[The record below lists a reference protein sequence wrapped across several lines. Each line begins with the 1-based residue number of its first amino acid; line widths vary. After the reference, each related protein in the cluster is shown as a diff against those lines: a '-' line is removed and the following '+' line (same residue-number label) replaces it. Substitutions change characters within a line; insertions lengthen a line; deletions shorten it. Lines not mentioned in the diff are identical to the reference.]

1 MRRLLLVL
9 ALASVAPVL
18 PGTTCCTPAAAAEDD
33 ATQAVFQ
40 ALDEPTR
47 RAVQDALI
55 WTGDYFGSV
64 TGGYGP
70 RTRDAITAYASKH
83 GMTPAAL
90 MGTVP
95 RRALLASAQSLRQA
109 VGFTQLRDKKTAFL
123 LSLPTRL
130 LGKETP
136 TATGTRYTSPD
147 STIVVDT
154 LSRPAGEAGL
164 SDVFTRMS
172 APQPQRKVTYKLL
185 RDDFFVVS
193 GEVGD
198 RKFYSRYALGTAG
211 EATLVR
217 GFTLT
222 YPQAA
227 ASRLDPIALAV
238 AASFDPFPGTGTPMT
253 PPSAGPAVAQAPVAA
268 PPPPPGVDAQAI
280 MVAPGVALTSLTSA
294 TCQNPQLDK
303 VAAKFRTEDQQNG
316 LALLDVA
323 GRGGSALNVTPVGKS
338 DDGPVVVIFNGRSGT
353 TFAAPGSAGRPTQ
366 GDFTLNAPLQ
376 AGSRGAPVFDR
387 TGRLLGLIGATKS
400 PPAIAGILL
409 QADYRVTGV
418 DPILKLLDRAGLT
431 YSSAPADTLTFG
443 DLVAT
448 RKAQIATVSC
458 GRS

>member
-1 MRRLLLVL
+1 M
-9 ALASVAPVL
+9 
-18 PGTTCCTPAAAAEDD
+18 AAEDD
-33 ATQAVFQ
+33 ATQTAFQ
-40 ALDEPTR
+40 ALDEPAR

-55 WTGDYFGSV
+55 WTGDYVGSV

-70 RTRDAITAYASKH
+70 RTKEAIAAYAGKH
-83 GMTPAAL
+83 GMTPVAL
-90 MGTVP
+90 MGAAP
-95 RRALLASAQSLRQA
+95 RKALVANAQSLRQA

-238 AASFDPFPGTGTPMT
+238 AASFDPFPGTAAPGT
-253 PPSAGPAVAQAPVAA
+253 PSAGPAVAQAPPAA
-268 PPPPPGVDAQAI
+268 PPPPSGVDAQAI

-294 TCQNPQLDK
+294 SCQNPQLDK

-323 GRGGSALNVTPVGKS
+323 GRTGSALALRPGDTTQ
-338 DDGPVVVIFNGRSGT
+338 DGTVVVLFNGRSGA
-353 TFAAPGSAGRPTQ
+353 TFAAPGRAVRP
-366 GDFTLNAPLQ
+366 GPNDFTLNAPLQ
-376 AGSRGAPVFDR
+376 AGSRGAPVFDH
-387 TGRLLGLIGATKS
+387 TGRLLGLTGVAKT
-400 PPAIAGILL
+400 PPSIAGTIL
-409 QADYRVTGV
+409 QADYRLTGV
-418 DPILKLLDRAGLT
+418 EPIAKLLDRAGLP
-431 YSSAPADTLTFG
+431 YSSAADATLSFG
-443 DLVAT
+443 DLVAA